1 MRDYEA
7 MVVLNP
13 SLEEDKLETAIGKIE
28 KLIKK
33 NKNKVEKVDKW
44 GKRKLSYPIKR
55 FDEGY
60 YLVFYFKGE
69 EESIKELNRV
79 LQIADEVIRHR
90 IIKRSG

>member
-13 SLEEDKLETAIGKIE
+13 SLEEEKLETAITKIE
-28 KLIKK
+28 KLIQKS
-33 NKNKVEKVDKW
+33 KNKVEKIDKW
-44 GKRKLSYPIKR
+44 GKRKLSYLIKR
-55 FDEGY
+55 FDQGY

-79 LQIADEVIRHR
+79 LQISDEVIRHR
-90 IIKRSG
+90 IIRRSG